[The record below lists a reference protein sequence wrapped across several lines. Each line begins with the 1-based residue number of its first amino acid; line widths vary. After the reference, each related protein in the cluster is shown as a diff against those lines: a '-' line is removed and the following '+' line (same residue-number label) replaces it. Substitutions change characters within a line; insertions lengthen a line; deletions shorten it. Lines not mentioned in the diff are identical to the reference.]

1 MNIILVLNVFKK
13 MFFDEKGTK
22 AQKGDK
28 SEKTKNLIY
37 RRGSIKKKKYDNL
50 RSRYEKYFLLKK
62 GSLPVN

>member
-1 MNIILVLNVFKK
+1 